1 MTAEPVRSGTATRT
15 STTTTATTPDTAW
28 DVVAVTGAT
37 GKQGGATAR
46 RLLAAGRPVRALV
59 RDRAAPAAVA
69 LAEAGA
75 ELAVAD
81 LDDPSSLGPALAGA
95 GALFAVPPVAYGPA
109 GNDEELEFARG
120 RALADAAAAAGV
132 RQVVFT
138 GVASTTGAAFAAPG
152 KRRTEQYLRELFGQV
167 TVLRPVRFMTNYL
180 GVAGIGLD
188 GFADGVH
195 RHLFPP
201 DAPLQIIA
209 LEDIAEFAAL
219 AFEQPERFAGRT
231 LELAGDAPTPV
242 EAVAAIA
249 AATRAS
255 LRYEQIG
262 HDEAAAINPELA
274 DIRRQWAEGHRW
286 RADIEALRVIHPGL
300 RTLAD
305 WLAEGGA
312 DALRARFGASGDGG
326 RAA

>member
-1 MTAEPVRSGTATRT
+1 MTEHTEHAERK
-15 STTTTATTPDTAW
+15 DTAW
-28 DVVAVTGAT
+28 SVVAVTGAT

-59 RDRAAPAAVA
+59 RDPAAPAAVA

-81 LDDPSSLGPALAGA
+81 LDRPASLGPALAGA
-95 GALFAVPPVAYGPA
+95 GALFVVPPVAYGSA
-109 GNDEELEFARG
+109 GLDEELEFGRG
-120 RALADAAAAAGV
+120 RALADAAADAGV

-138 GVASTTGAAFAAPG
+138 GVAPTTGSAFSAPG
-152 KRRTEQYLRELFGQV
+152 KRRTEEYLRQRIERV

-188 GFADGVH
+188 GFTGGVH

-201 DAPLQIIA
+201 DEPLQMIA

-242 EAVAAIA
+242 EAVAAIG
-249 AATRAS
+249 AATGRT
-255 LRYEQIG
+255 LRYEQVG
-262 HDEAAAINPELA
+262 HDEAAALHPGFAEV
-274 DIRRQWAEGHRW
+274 RRQWAEGHRW
-286 RADIEALRVIHPGL
+286 RVDIEALRAVHPGL
-300 RTLAD
+300 RTLGD

-312 DALRARFGASGDGG
+312 AALRTRFDAADGEA